1 MACQSYDANYKALII
16 LQKTSLV
23 LLNSAIHLLNGQINT
38 GMRPKQHSYRHLPAA
53 QPRALGSLPAWPYNR
68 RTLFVELVM
77 PNLHLADLPAE
88 IEANVRRA
96 LAEDIGSGDITAR
109 LIPAE
114 RLAKATIITRDS
126 AVISGTAWVDAVF
139 RQLDPRVAVH
149 WQVADG
155 ERVSPNQVLFH
166 LEGPAR
172 SLLSGERSA
181 LNFLQMLSG
190 VATHAQQLAD
200 QVAQTQVKLLDT
212 RKTLPGLRLAQKY
225 AVTCGGCHNHRI
237 GLYDAFLIKEN
248 HIAACG
254 GIAQAISAAHKIAPG
269 KPVEIEVES
278 LAELKEALAAG
289 ADIIMLDELSM
300 DDMRE
305 AVRLNAGKAKLEA
318 SGGINESTLLPIAQT
333 GVDYISIGAMTK
345 DVKAVDL
352 SMRLSL

>member
-1 MACQSYDANYKALII
+1 
-16 LQKTSLV
+16 
-23 LLNSAIHLLNGQINT
+23 
-38 GMRPKQHSYRHLPAA
+38 
-53 QPRALGSLPAWPYNR
+53 
-68 RTLFVELVM
+68 M
-77 PNLHLADLPAE
+77 PNVRLATLTAE

-96 LAEDIGSGDITAR
+96 LLEDVGSGDITAQ

-114 RLAKATIITRDS
+114 RLAKATIISRDD
-126 AVISGTAWVDAVF
+126 AVIAGSAWVDAVF

-155 ERVSPNQVLFH
+155 DRVTPNQALFH

-172 SLLSGERSA
+172 SLLTGERSA

-190 VATHAQQLAD
+190 VATRAQYFAD
-200 QVAQTQVKLLDT
+200 MVADTQVKLLDT
-212 RKTLPGLRLAQKY
+212 RKTLPGLRQAQKY

-237 GLYDAFLIKEN
+237 GLFDAFLIKEN

-254 GIAQAISAAHKIAPG
+254 GIAQAICAAHKIAPG
-269 KPVEIEVES
+269 KPVEVEVES
-278 LAELKEALAAG
+278 LEELQEALDAG
-289 ADIIMLDELSM
+289 ADIIMLDELSL

-305 AVRLNAGKAKLEA
+305 AVRRTAGRAKLEA
-318 SGGINESTLLPIAQT
+318 SGGINEQTLRVIAET
-333 GVDYISIGAMTK
+333 GVDYISIGSMTK

>member
-1 MACQSYDANYKALII
+1 
-16 LQKTSLV
+16 
-23 LLNSAIHLLNGQINT
+23 
-38 GMRPKQHSYRHLPAA
+38 
-53 QPRALGSLPAWPYNR
+53 
-68 RTLFVELVM
+68 M
-77 PNLHLADLPAE
+77 PNLRLADLTAE

-96 LAEDIGSGDITAR
+96 LLEDIGSGDITAQ

-114 RLAKATIITRDS
+114 RLAKATIITRDDC
-126 AVISGTAWVDAVF
+126 VIAGTAWVDAVF

-149 WQVADG
+149 WQVKDG
-155 ERVSPNQVLFH
+155 ERAKANQPLFH

-190 VATHAQQLAD
+190 VATRAQFFAD
-200 QVAQTQVKLLDT
+200 KVADTQVKLLDT

-237 GLYDAFLIKEN
+237 GLFDAFLIKEN
-248 HIAACG
+248 HIAASG
-254 GIAQAISAAHKIAPG
+254 GIAQAINAAHKIAPG
-269 KPVEIEVES
+269 KPVEVEVES
-278 LAELKEALAAG
+278 LEELQQALDAG
-289 ADIIMLDELSM
+289 ADIVMLDELSL

-305 AVRLNAGKAKLEA
+305 AVRMNAGKAKLEA
-318 SGGINESTLLPIAQT
+318 SGGINESTLRVIAET